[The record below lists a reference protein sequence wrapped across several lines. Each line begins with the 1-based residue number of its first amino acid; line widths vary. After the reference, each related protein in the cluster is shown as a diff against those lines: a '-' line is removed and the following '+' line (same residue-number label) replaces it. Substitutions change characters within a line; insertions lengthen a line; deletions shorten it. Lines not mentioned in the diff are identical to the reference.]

1 MKRFYPHFLNSM
13 NWVLAGLLTL
23 LGFSCSDSD
32 DDGGGQVEEYGCP
45 HANYEIKGKVVNRP
59 NNPSRTI
66 QIALSHPTDSD
77 HHKPGAQ
84 YAPQTSTDSHKHA
97 VYENGSGWYEGK
109 AKQEITIT
117 MNEQINTEE

>member
-45 HANYEIKGKVVNRP
+45 HANYEIKGKVVNRQ
-59 NNPSRTI
+59 NNPIPNI
-66 QIALSHPTDSD
+66 QIAISDS
-77 HHKPGAQ
+77 
-84 YAPQTSTDSHKHA
+84 
-97 VYENGSGWYEGK
+97 V
-109 AKQEITIT
+109 
-117 MNEQINTEE
+117 QIGRASCRERV

>member
-45 HANYEIKGKVVNRP
+45 HANYEIKGK
-59 NNPSRTI
+59 
-66 QIALSHPTDSD
+66 
-77 HHKPGAQ
+77 
-84 YAPQTSTDSHKHA
+84 
-97 VYENGSGWYEGK
+97 
-109 AKQEITIT
+109 
-117 MNEQINTEE
+117 